1 MMRVAF
7 VCCVKLK
14 ADRPMPAR
22 DLYVSPWFVM
32 ARRYAE
38 RNSDRWF
45 ILSAAYGLLDPDR
58 VIEPYEKTLND
69 MPIADRCGWAKLVTK
84 QMDLAGVRGNE
95 AIVLAGI
102 NYRRHLNMA
111 LLDRFAEVEVP
122 MEGLMLGQQ
131 LSWLSKN

>member
-1 MMRVAF
+1 MKVAF
-7 VCCVKLK
+7 VSCVKMK
-14 ADRPMPAR
+14 AASERPAR

-32 ARRYAE
+32 ARRFAE

-58 VIEPYEKTLND
+58 VIEPYEKTLSD
-69 MPIADRCGWAKLVTK
+69 MPIADRRGWAKLVTK

-102 NYRRHLNMA
+102 NYRRLLNMA